1 MSDQRLDFRHRWI
14 APQRTNFPT
23 LLMLHGTGGDE
34 NDLLPLGARLLSGA
48 GMLAPRGKVLEDGM
62 LRFFRRLSPGVFDLV
77 DLKLRTHELAQFVE
91 AAAVDYAFDPR
102 HVVAVGYSNGANIAA
117 SLLLAHPGVLAGAA
131 LLHAQVPF
139 EPQEQPNLPGVP
151 VFLSGGRA
159 DQMVPAAETER
170 LGALLRAAGADVTA
184 HWEQGGHA
192 LTLPEIEAAAGWLA
206 HLSLPD
212 SE

>member
-1 MSDQRLDFRHRWI
+1 
-14 APQRTNFPT
+14 
-23 LLMLHGTGGDE
+23 
-34 NDLLPLGARLLSGA
+34 
-48 GMLAPRGKVLEDGM
+48 
-62 LRFFRRLSPGVFDLV
+62 
-77 DLKLRTHELAQFVE
+77 
-91 AAAVDYAFDPR
+91 
-102 HVVAVGYSNGANIAA
+102 
-117 SLLLAHPGVLAGAA
+117 LLLAHPGVLAGAA
-131 LLHAQVPF
+131 LLHVQVPF

-151 VFLSGGRA
+151 VFISGGRA

>member
-1 MSDQRLDFRHRWI
+1 MSDQRFDFRHRWI
-14 APQRTNFPT
+14 APQRPGLPT

-34 NDLLPLGARLLSGA
+34 NDLLPLGARLLPGA

-91 AAAVDYAFDPR
+91 AAAVDYEFDPR
-102 HVVAVGYSNGANIAA
+102 RVVAVGYSNGANIAA